1 MHGVKIEISE
11 NNLHDLLPVASADI
25 VKSVWSSLHV

>member
-1 MHGVKIEISE
+1 MNGVEIEISE
-11 NNLHDLLPVASADI
+11 NKIHDLLPVASADI